1 MKLKSIILIGSVII
15 PFVTSCVNKPLAL
28 APIGPNSTVRSSGG
42 IEGYLQVFSA
52 TQKSAPVVSDD
63 SWLLDLHT
71 GYDIYG
77 QSGKESRFVP
87 NHMSNLDTSADTV
100 TLLAGTYNIVAES
113 TWYGLVTVPVFIQ
126 EGKTTAVHLDNNWF
140 PSSNTSAG
148 KLVFLSNGEAAGWSS
163 ETNEEKTMQIK

>member
-1 MKLKSIILIGSVII
+1 MKLKSIILIVSVII

-77 QSGKESRFVP
+77 QSGKERRFVP
-87 NHMSNLDTSADTV
+87 NHMSNLDTSPDTV
-100 TLLAGTYNIVAES
+100 ALLAGTYNIVAES
-113 TWYGLVTVPVFIQ
+113 TWCGLVTVPVVIQ
-126 EGKTTAVHLDNNWF
+126 KGKITAVHLDNNWF
-140 PSSNTSAG
+140 PSSNTPAD
-148 KLVFLSNGEAAGWSS
+148 KLVFLPNGDAVGWSGES
-163 ETNEEKTMQIK
+163 TEENSMQIK